1 MGRRLPS
8 LNAMR
13 TFEAAARL
21 LSFTEAATELC
32 VTQAAVSR
40 QVRLLEEELDVKL
53 FRRMTRAIELTEEG
67 ALLYLPIHD
76 ALDQMERAAARIW
89 SRSGGGLLTISVL
102 PTFSVK
108 WLMPRLLHFSEL
120 HPTIEVHLVNS
131 IKPADFDRDEID
143 LAIRV
148 GTVESNPDDSNH
160 PRIELS
166 MVKNWDGLQ
175 AEMLMTDELVAVVS
189 PNHPSFNG
197 SFVHPNQIENI
208 PLLQMATRQNAWPD
222 YFKALGWA
230 VAEPRKGQSF
240 GHFFMALQAAIEGKG
255 IALLPSVLLQD
266 DLRDGRVVPA
276 ISNIV
281 RSVGGYHLIGRK
293 SQWDRDKVKI
303 FRSWLRHE
311 IDNFSA
317 SINGGGIV

>member
-1 MGRRLPS
+1 MGRKLPS

-21 LSFTEAATELC
+21 LSFTEAANELC

-67 ALLYLPIHD
+67 TLLYLPVHD

-120 HPTIEVHLVNS
+120 HPAIEVHLVNS
-131 IKPADFDRDEID
+131 INPADFDREEID

-148 GTVESNPDDSNH
+148 GTVETNPDEHNQ
-160 PRIELS
+160 PRIDLA
-166 MVKNWDGLQ
+166 MVKSWDGLQ
-175 AEMLMTDELVAVVS
+175 AEMLMTDELVAVIS
-189 PNHPSFNG
+189 PAYPGFNRPYDHPS
-197 SFVHPNQIENI
+197 QIEGV

-222 YFKALGWA
+222 YFKALGWSIPD
-230 VAEPRKGQSF
+230 PRKGQSF

-255 IALLPSVLLQD
+255 IALLPSVLLED

-293 SQWDRDKVKI
+293 SQWDRQKVSI
-303 FRSWLRHE
+303 FRSWLKNE
-311 IDNFSA
+311 VDDFFKTDKT
-317 SINGGGIV
+317 